1 MRALASIVCLVAA
14 CDAGVKPEPAAKAVP
29 KSTAPE
35 KQPVAVAG
43 FDLTYLPADTDV
55 VVHVDVAKLRQSK
68 MWATYSKD
76 VGKMIAPG
84 FGDCTF
90 DPLSTASTVDIGIAV
105 ESKPNVFVIRGID
118 HHAATACFNSLK
130 GEEGRSKATYDGELI
145 TVTSALG
152 AKRLMTFVD
161 KQTLVMRTTKGPEQG
176 LQQVV
181 QQGAPLAK
189 DAQFVAAVARANSS
203 AAIVAVSRP
212 GSEALAKQMKQSGT
226 HLSFFYG
233 SLNLT
238 DRLEVMYAMDV
249 ETASEA
255 KTLVDTMKSQL
266 DNQSVK
272 QMFDRL
278 EARVQDKTVT
288 LEIVMNEQKLANMA
302 GMFRGLIPA
311 S

>member
-1 MRALASIVCLVAA
+1 
-14 CDAGVKPEPAAKAVP
+14 
-29 KSTAPE
+29 
-35 KQPVAVAG
+35 
-43 FDLTYLPADTDV
+43 
-55 VVHVDVAKLRQSK
+55 
-68 MWATYSKD
+68 
-76 VGKMIAPG
+76 
-84 FGDCTF
+84 
-90 DPLSTASTVDIGIAV
+90 
-105 ESKPNVFVIRGID
+105 
-118 HHAATACFNSLK
+118 
-130 GEEGRSKATYDGELI
+130 
-145 TVTSALG
+145 
-152 AKRLMTFVD
+152 
-161 KQTLVMRTTKGPEQG
+161 
-176 LQQVV
+176 VV